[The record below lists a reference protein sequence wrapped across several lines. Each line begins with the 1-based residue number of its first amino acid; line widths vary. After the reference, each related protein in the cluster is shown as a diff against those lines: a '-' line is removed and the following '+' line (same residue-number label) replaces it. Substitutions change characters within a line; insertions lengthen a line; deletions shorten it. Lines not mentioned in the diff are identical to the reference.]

1 MLARGAGPRP
11 SMPLEPPKEG
21 PSAAE
26 LLIPDDVMKEA
37 SASQLVALVQQS
49 QEKRIQV
56 AATFDDQ
63 FEHLVTAGRADDYAA
78 LCERFMERFRAIADN
93 LDRAG
98 SALAAGSV
106 HGDALAQMVRAINAE
121 EARRLELQLE
131 LQVTR
136 QRLSLSEAESEE
148 AQGGK
153 QRVKTLEGALS
164 TSTGKIYEAL
174 EELRCEAAD
183 LED

>member
-1 MLARGAGPRP
+1 VVSNGNA
-11 SMPLEPPKEG
+11 PPQ
-21 PSAAE
+21 
-26 LLIPDDVMKEA
+26 KEA

-78 LCERFMERFRAIADN
+78 LCERFMERFRAIAGN

-153 QRVKTLEGALS
+153 QRVTTLEGALS

>member
-1 MLARGAGPRP
+1 
-11 SMPLEPPKEG
+11 
-21 PSAAE
+21 
-26 LLIPDDVMKEA
+26 MKEA

-78 LCERFMERFRAIADN
+78 LCERFMERFRAIAGN

-106 HGDALAQMVRAINAE
+106 HGDALAQMVRAINGLNAE

-153 QRVKTLEGALS
+153 QRIKTLEGALS

-174 EELRCEAAD
+174 E
-183 LED
+183 